1 MSTYSSGKVTLN
13 ASAEAVYDKLSNLEN
28 LQGLLNKVP
37 ADKIPED
44 KRQMF
49 ENIQIT
55 PDTISVPG
63 GPMGNLVFRVIE
75 RKAPSLIKL
84 QGEGVPVEMSLSLH
98 INPLTE
104 NTSSANVDLDI
115 DIPMMLKPMIGGQ
128 IQKIANQ
135 FGDVLGAIP
144 FA

>member
-1 MSTYSSGKVTLN
+1 MSIYSSDKITLN
-13 ASAEAVYDKLSNLEN
+13 VPAEAVYDKLSNLEN
-28 LQGLLNKVP
+28 LKSMLDKVP

-49 ENIQIT
+49 ENIKIS
-55 PDTISVPG
+55 PDTIEVPG
-63 GPMGNLVFRVIE
+63 GPMGNLTFRVTE

-84 QGEGVPVEMSLSLH
+84 RGEGIPVEMSLVLH
-98 INPLTE
+98 IEPKTT
-104 NTSSANVDLDI
+104 TSSEAKVDI
-115 DIPMMLKPMIGGQ
+115 DINIPAMLKPLIGGQ
-128 IQKIANQ
+128 VQKIAQQ